1 MKAVSVWNQKGG
13 VGKTTLSLQIAG
25 YFAKVQ
31 KKSVLIIDLD
41 PQTSCYEI
49 FEIGKLNFDVITK
62 MPSAK
67 PTQDII
73 IIDHPPGT
81 QTLPKT
87 KRVLVPF
94 QPSILSYK
102 AAARSFVFLKKSN
115 KTVIK
120 VLSCVDARK
129 AEHRAVQAQLQK
141 QKQNIFT
148 VCSRS
153 IYERSINK
161 GMTVFHSE
169 IANLYGINK
178 AKNEIGYLGSKLFN
192 NK

>member
-1 MKAVSVWNQKGG
+1 MKAISVWNQKGG

-25 YFAKVQ
+25 YFVKVQ

-41 PQTSCYEI
+41 PQLSCYEI
-49 FEIGKLNFDVITK
+49 FELGKLGFDVITK

-81 QTLPKT
+81 QELPKT
-87 KRVLVPF
+87 KKVLVPF

-102 AAARSFVFLKKSN
+102 AAVRSFIFLKKMN
-115 KTVIK
+115 KTVVK
-120 VLSCVDARK
+120 VLSCVDTRK
-129 AEHRAVQAQLQK
+129 AEHRAVQAQL

-153 IYERSINK
+153 IYERSINQ
-161 GMTVFHSE
+161 GMTVFHPA
-169 IANLYGINK
+169 IANLYGINQ
-178 AKNEIGYLGSKLFN
+178 AKNEIGFLCAKLFK